1 MYSTYTCFTRKL
13 LEVKNNTKARPPKKE
28 IVPKQKNIFTKIM
41 TNR

>member
-28 IVPKQKNIFTKIM
+28 IVPKQKISLQKL
-41 TNR
+41 